1 MEPQV
6 RFCTSAD
13 GTSIAYA
20 TLGEGPPLVHLAPW
34 TSDMEWDW
42 ERPEGRTFMEGLAEG
57 RMLVLPMRRGVG
69 ASQRDVEDVS
79 LEAQLADLSAVID
92 GLKLERFDL
101 MGRED
106 GGALCIAYA
115 ADHPEQVGRLVLWA
129 PFVHGTDVVG
139 PEAGRSLVEL
149 VRANWPLARRAMA
162 DIIFPNGPIEWQK
175 WMSSYFRE
183 AVSNKVVAKHLE
195 FTMRL
200 DVRAFASRL
209 EAPTL
214 VLHRRLQRTVPIAAG
229 RAAAALI
236 PDARFITLE
245 GDVAYAYFQPEQALK
260 PIRDFLDEGRE
271 AAAGES
277 ALPEG
282 MTAILFLD
290 IADSTALTTKLG
302 DAAYREKER
311 ELDASLRAAITEA
324 SGTPVEG
331 KVLGD
336 GVMAVFTSARQA
348 IDAAQR
354 CRDLGNEAG
363 LPLHLGIHAGDVV
376 REGNNVH
383 GGAVQVASRV
393 QGVAAPGE
401 ILVSAT
407 VRDLARTSAGV
418 AFEDR
423 GEHELKGIAEPQRLF
438 AVRPGEVG

>member
-20 TLGEGPPLVHLAPW
+20 TLGEEPPLVDIRPW
-34 TSDMEWDW
+34 PANMEWDW
-42 ERPEGRTFMEGLAEG
+42 ERPEGRTYMEGLAEG
-57 RMLVLPMRRGVG
+57 RMLVWPMRRGVG

-79 LEAQLADLSAVID
+79 LEAQLADLTAVID
-92 GLKLERFDL
+92 GLRMERFDL
-101 MGRED
+101 IGRED
-106 GGALCIAYA
+106 GGALAIAYA

-149 VRANWPLARRAMA
+149 VRGNWPLARRAMA

-183 AVSNKVVAKHLE
+183 AVSNKVAAKHLE
-195 FTMRL
+195 FTMSL
-200 DVRAFASRL
+200 DVRAFASRV

-438 AVRPGEVG
+438 AVRERE

>member
-79 LEAQLADLSAVID
+79 LEAQLADLTAVID
-92 GLKLERFDL
+92 GLRMERFDL
-101 MGRED
+101 IGRED
-106 GGALCIAYA
+106 GGALAIAYA

-129 PFVHGTDVVG
+129 PFVQGTDVVG

-149 VRANWPLARRAMA
+149 VRGNWPLARRAMA

-183 AVSNKVVAKHLE
+183 AVSNKVAAKHLE
-195 FTMRL
+195 FTMSL
-200 DVRAFASRL
+200 DVRAFASRV

-260 PIRDFLDEGRE
+260 PIREFLDEGRE

-354 CRDLGNEAG
+354 CRDLGSEAG

-438 AVRPGEVG
+438 AVRERE